1 MWCGMDKQSEERD
14 TVHLGFRVEPE
25 LRERV
30 DRMVER
36 MSSHLGGANIS
47 RSTVLHMCVTNY
59 LKTMEEVYR

>member
-1 MWCGMDKQSEERD
+1 MDKQEVEES
-14 TVHLGFRVEPE
+14 TVHMGFRVDPE

-47 RSTVLHMCVTNY
+47 RSTVLTMCVTNY
-59 LKTMEEVYR
+59 LKKMEEDYR

>member
-1 MWCGMDKQSEERD
+1 MEETNKD
-14 TVHLGFRVEPE
+14 ESTVHLGFRVEPE

-47 RSTVLHMCVTNY
+47 RSTVLTVCVSNY
-59 LKTMEEVYR
+59 LKTLEEMYK